1 MNGCLHAARHSKQKQ
16 SIATKALPLRLLHH
30 KGKPMPFR
38 VLVVDD
44 ATFVRDTIK
53 RTLRQFIPDVEIFD
67 AADGQ
72 RAISLMKGNKIDL
85 ILSDWEMPEM
95 TGEELLQ
102 WVRSQPSSLKT
113 PFIMVSSRGDRDH
126 VIAAV
131 KAGVSDYLSKPF
143 SPDELKSKVTK
154 QLQKMGHRPSSSSK
168 PPAASSGVSSLD
180 ALTNTKNTQT
190 MAQKPQKV
198 TAATGFSQP
207 AAAASKKTSQEAA
220 YFEGKVQLRF
230 AAGTSQCVVRDLSLQ
245 AMNGMMVRPQTMPV
259 LFDPVVIDM
268 ENDKGE
274 AIARLNAYLHSL
286 QAAEPHPNT
295 QKIKFTVRF
304 VDNDPD
310 KFEVISK
317 MIARSR

>member
-1 MNGCLHAARHSKQKQ
+1 
-16 SIATKALPLRLLHH
+16 
-30 KGKPMPFR
+30 MPFR

-53 RTLRQFIPDVEIFD
+53 RTLRQFIPGVEIFD

-72 RAISLMKGNKIDL
+72 RAISLMKSNKIDL

-102 WVRSQPSSLKT
+102 WVRSQPESLKT
-113 PFIMVSSRGDRDH
+113 PFIMISSRGDRNH
-126 VIAAV
+126 VITAV
-131 KAGVSDYLSKPF
+131 KTGVSDYLTKPF
-143 SPDELKSKVTK
+143 SPDELKNKVTK
-154 QLQKMGHRPSSSSK
+154 QLQKIGYK
-168 PPAASSGVSSLD
+168 PPSNGKTPSTSSGFSSLD
-180 ALTNTKNTQT
+180 ALTNPKNTNTNTKSTQT
-190 MAQKPQKV
+190 AIQKPQKI
-198 TAATGFSQP
+198 TAATGFGKP
-207 AAAASKKTSQEAA
+207 TATASTKKSQETAS
-220 YFEGKVQLRF
+220 FEGKVQLRF
-230 AAGTSQCVVRDLSLQ
+230 AAGISQCVIRDLSLQ
-245 AMNGMMVRPQTMPV
+245 AMSGIMVRPPTMPA

-268 ENDKGE
+268 ESDNGE
-274 AIARLNAYLHSL
+274 AIARLNAYVHSL
-286 QAAEPHPNT
+286 QAVELHPDT

>member
-1 MNGCLHAARHSKQKQ
+1 
-16 SIATKALPLRLLHH
+16 
-30 KGKPMPFR
+30 MPFR

-53 RTLRQFIPDVEIFD
+53 RTLRQFIPGVDIFD

-102 WVRSQPSSLKT
+102 WVRSQPASLKT
-113 PFIMVSSRGDRDH
+113 PFIMISSRGDRDH
-126 VIAAV
+126 VITAV
-131 KAGVSDYLSKPF
+131 KAGVSDYLTKPF
-143 SPDELKSKVTK
+143 SPDELKNKVTK
-154 QLQKMGHRPSSSSK
+154 QLQKIGYK
-168 PPAASSGVSSLD
+168 PPSNGKAPATSSGFSSLD
-180 ALTNTKNTQT
+180 ALTNPKSTNTKNTQT
-190 MAQKPQKV
+190 ATQKPQKI
-198 TAATGFSQP
+198 TAATGFGKP
-207 AAAASKKTSQEAA
+207 AAAASTKTSQEVAS
-220 YFEGKVQLRF
+220 FEGKVQLRF
-230 AAGTSQCVVRDLSLQ
+230 AAGISQCVIRDLSLQ
-245 AMNGMMVRPQTMPV
+245 AMSGIMVRPPTMPT

-268 ENDKGE
+268 ESDKGE

-286 QAAEPHPNT
+286 QAIELHPDT